1 MQPQGRH
8 EESGDVE
15 GRDDAGTPS
24 SVGPCERR
32 QSAQRLSEP
41 LLRQHH
47 GTDAPDG
54 APMTVLVVDD
64 SMSTRRF
71 LRGVL
76 ENSRQFAVVG
86 EASDGRDAIDQARSL
101 QPDLVLLDLVM
112 PNMGGTT
119 ALAEMLQVSPHS
131 IVVIVSGSDQA
142 ASNQLL
148 EDGIRGSI
156 PKGIRPY
163 ELLHQLC
170 VLVGRP
176 FLFDG
181 PGGWDEMERKNRFS
195 PSALPAPD
203 VVRGRAIV
211 YDPDPLVRTL
221 IGRVLNGSGVVVIAE
236 TNTQSILLTAVELA
250 KPEFVVLDLSSGGHP
265 DLATVSEIRQR
276 SPQTSI
282 IVYSRSAEW
291 RESVLA
297 AGATAFI
304 SKPRIDELATRISH
318 LAPSH

>member
-1 MQPQGRH
+1 MQSTERQNEGGAQGDPD
-8 EESGDVE
+8 DV
-15 GRDDAGTPS
+15 R
-24 SVGPCERR
+24 
-32 QSAQRLSEP
+32 
-41 LLRQHH
+41 
-47 GTDAPDG
+47 TDAPEGD
-54 APMTVLVVDD
+54 PMSVLLVDD
-64 SMSTRRF
+64 STSTRRF

-76 ENSRQFAVVG
+76 ENSRQFTVVG
-86 EASDGRDAIDQARSL
+86 EASDGIDAIEQARSL

-112 PNMGGTT
+112 PNMSGTN
-119 ALAEMLQVSPHS
+119 ALAEVLLVSPRS

-142 ASNQLL
+142 ASMI
-148 EDGIRGSI
+148 EGGVRGSI

-170 VLVGRP
+170 DIVGRP
-176 FLFDG
+176 FHFEG
-181 PGGWDEMERKNRFS
+181 PGGWDEMERKNQLS
-195 PSALPAPD
+195 PAAMTAPA

-236 TNTQSILLTAVELA
+236 TNTQSILLTGVDLA

-265 DLATVSEIRQR
+265 DMTTLSEIRRR
-276 SPQTSI
+276 SPHTII

-297 AGATAFI
+297 AGATAFV
-304 SKPRIDELATRISH
+304 SKPRIDELASRISH
-318 LAPSH
+318 LSPTH